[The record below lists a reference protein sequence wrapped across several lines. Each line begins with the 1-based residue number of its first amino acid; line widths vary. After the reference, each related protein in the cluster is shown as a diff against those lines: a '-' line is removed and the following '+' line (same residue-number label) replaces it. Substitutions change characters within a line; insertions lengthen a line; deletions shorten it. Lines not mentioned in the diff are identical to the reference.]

1 MQFVQAKKL
10 KIKIRQLDLKYFIR
24 QSHMKLFRKDIPKFV
39 EKTVNDTLGDDQDK
53 FSIMAPAL
61 EGDIQDA
68 DALNQSRDKA
78 VFIST
83 PRILCSVVGID
94 KEADSLVGEIF
105 RNRKRQHSS
114 QETDREPS

>member
-1 MQFVQAKKL
+1 
-10 KIKIRQLDLKYFIR
+10 
-24 QSHMKLFRKDIPKFV
+24 
-39 EKTVNDTLGDDQDK
+39 
-53 FSIMAPAL
+53 MAPAL
-61 EGDIQDA
+61 EGDIGSHFKYQEDA

>member
-61 EGDIQDA
+61 EGDIGSHFKYQEDA

-78 VFIST
+78 VFISN
-83 PRILCSVVGID
+83 PQNSGFCGW
-94 KEADSLVGEIF
+94 
-105 RNRKRQHSS
+105 
-114 QETDREPS
+114 DR